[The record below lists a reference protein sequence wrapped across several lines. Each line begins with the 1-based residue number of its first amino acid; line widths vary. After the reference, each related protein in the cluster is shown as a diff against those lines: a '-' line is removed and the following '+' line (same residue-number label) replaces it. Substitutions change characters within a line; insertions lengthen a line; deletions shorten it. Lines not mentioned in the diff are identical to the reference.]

1 MALENIFIVDSL
13 PSGRETL
20 EWALERAGAT
30 SITASAGDTPPAD
43 ESTAA
48 SAQLAIVAVRTHD
61 FRELGVVKQLS
72 SARPRKVPVLVV
84 GPESARDKAAHDGAA
99 LFLSTPLF
107 VRDAIN
113 AARIMAAADG
123 NATAAEFEVKVR
135 LSLFEGLYQL
145 VRALLCLQRSFI
157 VELRAGRHRGEL
169 RFVSG
174 LLSAAHLDS
183 LQGTTALH
191 RMLLWQDGDVVIRA
205 RNQVRRSGQFSSNP
219 DSLILEADRFLR
231 DFAHE
236 AGDLGTAR
244 TVYQQDLTRV
254 AQRAVHVPDEVS
266 PVFRLFDGQRD
277 LAAVVQDSPFP
288 VFDTIRIVRRLVQAG
303 ALVLRATE
311 GSGSPKARREDTTSG
326 VMAIAG
332 WNERPKDERAA
343 PLLLEPK
350 RRRKITASRLV
361 VERPSS
367 LMDGPTT
374 PPPVPQAVVSGE
386 LRRKTPESTAPL
398 RPTTPLS
405 SSALSSRLA
414 PPASL
419 APAPRGPAASP
430 ARATGNATGLTSP
443 PARPTNESPP
453 SSAAGGPAPP
463 LVRNVTPLINPLP
476 AVNRA
481 APKAPAIAPA
491 IVNRARPT
499 PLSTPL
505 IPPTT
510 DRATASSLGAAQGLG
525 TRART
530 SANMAAVAGEIGQ
543 GNQSGGTGDVRS
555 TAPKVTA
562 NGHVQDRPRDVRSGE
577 IRAPLPRSSPAGK
590 AGAAAEKG
598 PSIVVDPAQMPAPAP
613 LEART
618 VAPISML
625 EVHRAPAP
633 PAGRPVTPAASQ
645 DRAATEGDAPP
656 SASTSGIRRA
666 RNAAANAFS
675 EVEADFFAREADL
688 YRHQAVED
696 FADLDHP
703 PGKRKP

>member
-20 EWALERAGAT
+20 EWALERAGAG
-30 SITASAGDTPPAD
+30 SITASGGETTPAE
-43 ESTAA
+43 ESTAVN
-48 SAQLAIVAVRTHD
+48 AQLAIVALRTHD
-61 FRELGVVKQLS
+61 FRELGVVKRL
-72 SARPRKVPVLVV
+72 ATALPRRVPVLVL
-84 GPESARDKAAHDGAA
+84 GPESAREKAAQDGAA
-99 LFLSTPLF
+99 LFLGAPLF

-123 NATAAEFEVKVR
+123 DAGAAEFEVKAR

-191 RMLLWQDGDVVIRA
+191 RMLLWEDGDVVIRA

-303 ALVLRATE
+303 ALVLRLAE
-311 GSGSPKARREDTTSG
+311 GSGMPKARREDHTSG

-332 WNERPKDERAA
+332 WNDRPKDEAVA

-361 VERPSS
+361 IERPSS
-367 LMDGPTT
+367 LMDGPVT
-374 PPPVPQAVVSGE
+374 PPPVPLAVSGE
-386 LRRKTPESTAPL
+386 LRRKTPEATAPL

-405 SSALSSRLA
+405 LRLA

-419 APAPRGPAASP
+419 APAATSRAPGGASARGAGHAAGTTTSAARGTSEASPSNAASP
-430 ARATGNATGLTSP
+430 G
-443 PARPTNESPP
+443 
-453 SSAAGGPAPP
+453 APP
-463 LVRNVTPLINPLP
+463 VRKVTPLINPPL
-476 AVNRA
+476 A
-481 APKAPAIAPA
+481 ATRPLSKAPPTATPPFNRVGPAPA
-491 IVNRARPT
+491 PM
-499 PLSTPL
+499 
-505 IPPTT
+505 PPTAT
-510 DRATASSLGAAQGLG
+510 DKATAGAAGAGPAQVLG
-525 TRART
+525 RART

-543 GNQSGGTGDVRS
+543 GGKSGGVVEARS
-555 TAPKVTA
+555 PTQKSAA
-562 NGHVQDRPRDVRSGE
+562 NGHVQDRPRDTRSGE
-577 IRAPLPRSSPAGK
+577 IRAPLPRTSSVPK
-590 AGAAAEKG
+590 PNTSAEKG
-598 PSIVVDPAQMPAPAP
+598 PSVVVDVAQMPAPSP
-613 LEART
+613 LEVRP

-625 EVHRAPAP
+625 EVHRAPASPANRP
-633 PAGRPVTPAASQ
+633 PSSPPGQ
-645 DRAATEGDAPP
+645 ERAPGEGDAPP
-656 SASTSGIRRA
+656 PPSSSTSGIRRA
-666 RNAAANAFS
+666 RHAAANAFS
-675 EVEADFFAREADL
+675 DVEADFFAREADL
-688 YRHQAVED
+688 YRDQAVED

-703 PGKRKP
+703 TSPSGKRKP